1 MLAIA
6 MFIFA
11 FMAPPAVTGLFV
23 ADAFTLNTATRRWN
37 SAIVLID
44 AEKLTGQT
52 AMPRL
57 RG

>member
-1 MLAIA
+1 
-6 MFIFA
+6 MFTFA
-11 FMAPPAVTGLFV
+11 RMAPPAVTGLFV
-23 ADAFTLNTATRRWN
+23 ADEPTLNTATRRWN